1 MDKVMLF
8 VILSIPLI
16 IISRRTLFDFRSHG
30 FTRFFSWE
38 CINALFVLNYEQWF
52 KDPFSATQVI
62 SWLLLSISLYLVT
75 AGTVLLRKAR
85 KQDTVRADERLFRF
99 ERTTEMVTTGIY
111 KYIRH
116 PLYSS
121 LLFLSWGIWFKQPGV
136 TTVIIAIIS
145 SILLYL
151 TSKADED
158 ECVSFFGEKYSD
170 YISRTKMFIPFIF

>member
-1 MDKVMLF
+1 M
-8 VILSIPLI
+8 LSIPLI

-52 KDPFSATQVI
+52 KDPFSVTQVI
-62 SWLLLSISLYLVT
+62 SWILLSVSLYLVT
-75 AGTVLLRKAR
+75 AGAVLLSKAR
-85 KQDTVRADERLFRF
+85 KQDTDRMDDRLFRF
-99 ERTTEMVTTGIY
+99 ERTTELVTTGIY

-121 LLFLSWGIWFKQPGV
+121 LLFLSWAIWFKQPGV
-136 TTVIIAIIS
+136 ITAIIAVIS

-158 ECVSFFGEKYSD
+158 ECIVFFGEKYSA
-170 YISRTKMFIPFIF
+170 YISRSKMFIPFIF